1 MDRPVFILI
10 FIYLAIALI
19 GWAFFWPAWQITANQ
34 MAELKEWQEKMALA
48 QDVWGRIKAQ
58 SVGFSGGEAKENV
71 LEAMPASE
79 DEASLLVQLEALSSQ
94 NGLILSSVG
103 FSSEE
108 NAVSAAG
115 QTAAAAS
122 AAKEMKISLVLAGG
136 FPEFRNFLQAAE
148 KNLRLLDLVSA
159 NFSSEQG
166 TGEGAWR
173 DEFNVDLKTYYLKK

>member
-1 MDRPVFILI
+1 M
-10 FIYLAIALI
+10 AIVLI
-19 GWAFFWPAWQITANQ
+19 GWAFFWPTWQITANQ
-34 MAELKEWQEKMALA
+34 RAEFKEWQEKMAQA
-48 QDVWGRIKAQ
+48 QEVWGKIKAQ
-58 SVGFSGGEAKENV
+58 SGNFGSDETQGKILDALPSG
-71 LEAMPASE
+71 E
-79 DEASLLVQLEALSSQ
+79 DEAGLLVQLEALSSQ

-103 FSSEE
+103 FFSEE
-108 NAVSAAG
+108 NAVSVAG

-122 AAKEMKISLVLAGG
+122 AAKEMKISLVLAGD

-159 NFSSEQG
+159 SFSSEQG